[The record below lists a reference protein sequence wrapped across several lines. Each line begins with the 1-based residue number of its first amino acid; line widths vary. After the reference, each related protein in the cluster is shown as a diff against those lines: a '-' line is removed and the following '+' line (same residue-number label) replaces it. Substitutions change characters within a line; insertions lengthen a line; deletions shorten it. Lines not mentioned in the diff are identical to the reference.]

1 MHAQIPPPTSAKAA
15 LDALLD
21 EDLQASLRRNPLQ
34 ATVRGIPGYGHLLP
48 DLSVEKL
55 RRAQARERQAVDR
68 LRTLDS
74 KALRGQDRVSYELLR
89 GKLTLA
95 VEAQQFT
102 DAQGSMPLV
111 VLEQMVDEWIAR
123 GGGANAP

>member
-1 MHAQIPPPTSAKAA
+1 MHAQIPPPTAAKAA
-15 LDALLD
+15 LDAPLD
-21 EDLQASLRRNPLQ
+21 EDLHASLRRNPLQ
-34 ATVRGIPGYGHLLP
+34 ATVRDIPGYGHLLP
-48 DLSVEKL
+48 DLSVEEL

-89 GKLTLA
+89 DKLTLA

-111 VLEQMVDEWIAR
+111 VLEQMVDEWIRR
-123 GGGANAP
+123 GGGANEP